1 MDKSTSQKP
10 RKTAIATGARNAA
23 LILASAVGRFGATKD
38 NAPEAFDAKEIE
50 GSMPIGGFRKGRQSV
65 VNPKP
70 RRAPLKL
77 KQSIY
82 AVSPEQIIESRR
94 HADNNLNSQV
104 VGSMRGDEWI
114 KENRRLRS
122 AGLPQNRI

>member
-70 RRAPLKL
+70 RKASLKL
-77 KQSIY
+77 KRSIY
-82 AVSPEQIIESRR
+82 AVSSEQIIEGRR
-94 HADNNLNSQV
+94 FWDGRHSQV

-114 KENRRLRS
+114 RENRRLRS